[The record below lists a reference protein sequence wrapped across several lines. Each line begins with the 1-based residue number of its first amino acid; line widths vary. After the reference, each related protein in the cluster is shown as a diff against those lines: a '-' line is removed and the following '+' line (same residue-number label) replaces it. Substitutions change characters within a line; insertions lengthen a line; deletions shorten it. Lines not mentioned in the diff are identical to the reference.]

1 MIVTMNPNMFDI
13 NDVYYC
19 KPIRNKIMNGGWFMR
34 IIYSN
39 DIVSINGIHLVFS
52 ISGKITEVY
61 SNKYKFIFDGNYDTP
76 RLINKIK
83 EIENVILSNCDF
95 KDKTPCYKLR
105 DQLEQNFFKFFQ
117 STQGSKTHVKTN
129 NPVSF
134 SIKISGI
141 WTTDT
146 TYGITY
152 KFTKV

>member
-83 EIENVILSNCDF
+83 EIENVILSNCDI
-95 KDKTPCYKLR
+95 KNTCKNKQSC
-105 DQLEQNFFKFFQ
+105 KFF
-117 STQGSKTHVKTN
+117 
-129 NPVSF
+129 
-134 SIKISGI
+134 
-141 WTTDT
+141 
-146 TYGITY
+146 Y
-152 KFTKV
+152 

>member
-1 MIVTMNPNMFDI
+1 MNPTMFDI

-39 DIVSINGIHLVFS
+39 NMVSINGIHIVFS
-52 ISGKITEVY
+52 ISGKINEVY
-61 SNKYKFIFDGNYDTP
+61 NNKYKFVFDNNYDTP
-76 RLINKIK
+76 KLIDKIK
-83 EIENVILSNCDF
+83 EIENAILLNCDI
-95 KDKTPCYKLR
+95 KDKTPSYKLR
-105 DQLEQNFFKFFQ
+105 DQLDQNFFKFFQ
-117 STQGSKTHVKTN
+117 STQGSKTHTKSN

>member
-1 MIVTMNPNMFDI
+1 MKPDIFDI

-19 KPIRNKIMNGGWFMR
+19 KPIRNKIMTGGWFMR

-39 DIVSINGIHLVFS
+39 NMVSINGIHITFS
-52 ISGKITEVY
+52 ISGKINEVY
-61 SNKYKFIFDGNYDTP
+61 SNKYKFIFDTNHDTP
-76 RLINKIK
+76 KLIDRIK
-83 EIENVILSNCDF
+83 EIENLILKNCDIN
-95 KDKTPCYKLR
+95 DKTPSYKLK

-117 STQGSKTHVKTN
+117 PVQTSKTQVKQNTTLTN
-129 NPVSF
+129 F

>member
-1 MIVTMNPNMFDI
+1 MKPDMFDI

-19 KPIRNKIMNGGWFMR
+19 KPIRNKIMNGGLFMR

-39 DIVSINGIHLVFS
+39 NMVSINGIHIVFS
-52 ISGKITEVY
+52 IPGKINEVY
-61 SNKYKFIFDGNYDTP
+61 HNKYKFVFDNNHDISN
-76 RLINKIK
+76 LI
-83 EIENVILSNCDF
+83 EFENDILSNCNVI
-95 KDKTPCYKLR
+95 DKIPTYKLR

-117 STQGSKTHVKTN
+117 STHGSKTQAKIN
-129 NPVSF
+129 NQVRF

-146 TYGITY
+146 SYGITY

>member
-1 MIVTMNPNMFDI
+1 MNPTMFDI

-39 DIVSINGIHLVFS
+39 NIVSINGIHIVFS
-52 ISGKITEVY
+52 ISGKINEVY
-61 SNKYKFIFDGNYDTP
+61 NNKYKFY
-76 RLINKIK
+76 LIAITTHPTRQNQK
-83 EIENVILSNCDF
+83 IENVILLNCDI
-95 KDKTPCYKLR
+95 KDKTPSYKLR
-105 DQLEQNFFKFFQ
+105 DQLDQNFLSSFNQHKDQ
-117 STQGSKTHVKTN
+117 RHTKSN

>member
-1 MIVTMNPNMFDI
+1 MNPTMFDI

-39 DIVSINGIHLVFS
+39 NMVSINGIHIVFS
-52 ISGKITEVY
+52 ISGKINEVY
-61 SNKYKFIFDGNYDTP
+61 NNKYKFVFDNNYDTLK
-76 RLINKIK
+76 LIDKIK
-83 EIENVILSNCDF
+83 EIENIILLNCEI
-95 KDKTPCYKLR
+95 KDRTPSYKLR
-105 DQLEQNFFKFFQ
+105 DQLDQNFFKFFQ
-117 STQGSKTHVKTN
+117 STQGTKTHTKSNT
-129 NPVSF
+129 PVSF

-146 TYGITY
+146 NYGITY

>member
-1 MIVTMNPNMFDI
+1 MSPNMFNI

-19 KPIRNKIMNGGWFMR
+19 KPIRNKIMNGGLFMR

-39 DIVSINGIHLVFS
+39 NIVSINGIHIVFS
-52 ISGKITEVY
+52 VSGKINEMY
-61 SNKYKFIFDGNYDTP
+61 SNKYKFMFDTQYDTHK
-76 RLINKIK
+76 LIDKIK
-83 EIENVILSNCDF
+83 AIENQVLSNCDI
-95 KDKTPCYKLR
+95 KDKIPTYKLR

-117 STQGSKTHVKTN
+117 SPQGSKAQTKSN
-129 NPVSF
+129 NPVTF

-141 WTTDT
+141 WTTET